1 MTHPKLMPLTKLP
14 SMINQLCTTVTSPG
28 MACTTMAAGSTHQ
41 PFEVVP
47 SGGKDGSSV
56 LSFVEDSGRTATTLD
71 AVVGIDIEGVEESGD
86 WSDRDS
92 LSGHKLQPSEVEERL
107 ENNHILGNDQD
118 TNDSVSTTNSYQVQS
133 TRVDLNHRTGFW
145 YGVWACLGPVVGL
158 VRKDNHP
165 QTRRDTWDIPFA
177 DIRELDFVG
186 SGSQGAVFAG
196 EYRGKRVAVKKV
208 KEPGYCDEIRRLR
221 KLTHPNIVK
230 FL

>member
-1 MTHPKLMPLTKLP
+1 
-14 SMINQLCTTVTSPG
+14 
-28 MACTTMAAGSTHQ
+28 MAMAAGSAHQ
-41 PFEVVP
+41 SVDVP

-56 LSFVEDSGRTATTLD
+56 FSFVEDNGGTASPLD
-71 AVVGIDIEGVEESGD
+71 VVIGIDVGDVEESGD
-86 WSDRDS
+86 GSDTDS
-92 LSGHKLQPSEVEERL
+92 HSGRKLQPSEVEERL
-107 ENNHILGNDQD
+107 ENNHVLCNDQD
-118 TNDSVSTTNSYQVQS
+118 TNDSVSTTNSYQVDS
-133 TRVDLNHRTGFW
+133 PRVGSNQRTGFW

-158 VRKDNHP
+158 MRKDNHP

-177 DIRELDFVG
+177 DIREIEFVG

>member
-1 MTHPKLMPLTKLP
+1 MVTSLLNPKLMPCSKQP
-14 SMINQLCTTVTSPG
+14 SELCTTVTSV
-28 MACTTMAAGSTHQ
+28 AITCTPMAAGSTHQ
-41 PFEVVP
+41 SFDIL

-56 LSFVEDSGRTATTLD
+56 FSFGTTSTLD
-71 AVVGIDIEGVEESGD
+71 VVIGIDVGNVEESGD
-86 WSDRDS
+86 GSDTDS
-92 LSGHKLQPSEVEERL
+92 HSRHKLQPSEVEERL
-107 ENNHILGNDQD
+107 EKNHVLSNDQD
-118 TNDSVSTTNSYQVQS
+118 TNDSVSTTNSY
-133 TRVDLNHRTGFW
+133 RVDSPRVGSNQRTGFW

-158 VRKDNHP
+158 MRKDNHP

-177 DIRELDFVG
+177 DIREIEFVG

-208 KEPGYCDEIRRLR
+208 KEPGYCDEIHRLR

>member
-1 MTHPKLMPLTKLP
+1 MTHPKLMPLLP
-14 SMINQLCTTVTSPG
+14 SIINQLCTTVTFPG
-28 MACTTMAAGSTHQ
+28 MACTTMAAGSAHQ
-41 PFEVVP
+41 PFDVVP
-47 SGGKDGSSV
+47 SVGKDGSSV
-56 LSFVEDSGRTATTLD
+56 FSFLEDIG
-71 AVVGIDIEGVEESGD
+71 GVEETGE
-86 WSDRDS
+86 WSDTDS

-107 ENNHILGNDQD
+107 ENNHVLGNDQD

-133 TRVDLNHRTGFW
+133 TRVEPNQRTGFW

-177 DIRELDFVG
+177 DIRELEFVG

>member
-1 MTHPKLMPLTKLP
+1 
-14 SMINQLCTTVTSPG
+14 
-28 MACTTMAAGSTHQ
+28 MAAGSAHQ
-41 PFEVVP
+41 SFDIP
-47 SGGKDGSSV
+47 SGGKDGNSV
-56 LSFVEDSGRTATTLD
+56 FSFVEENGGTASTLD
-71 AVVGIDIEGVEESGD
+71 VIGIDVGDVEESGD
-86 WSDRDS
+86 GSDIDS
-92 LSGHKLQPSEVEERL
+92 HSGRKPQPSEVEEML
-107 ENNHILGNDQD
+107 ENNHVLYNDQD
-118 TNDSVSTTNSYQVQS
+118 TNDSVSTTNSYQVDS
-133 TRVDLNHRTGFW
+133 PRVGSNQRTGFW

-158 VRKDNHP
+158 MRKDNHP

-177 DIRELDFVG
+177 DIREIEFVG